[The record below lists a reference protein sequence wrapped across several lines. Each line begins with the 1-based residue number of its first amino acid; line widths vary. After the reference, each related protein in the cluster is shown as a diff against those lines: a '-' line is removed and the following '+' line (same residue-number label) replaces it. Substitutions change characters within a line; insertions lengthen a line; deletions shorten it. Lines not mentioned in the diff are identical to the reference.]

1 MEKSYFSPNDFRD
14 ASDSRKIQA
23 AINAARDAG
32 LNEVIIPRHN
42 AQKQSTVWTID
53 ETILLPSHM
62 TVVIDNAHL
71 RMADG
76 ATLKIAVGSSG
87 AGCVEMTSTDAR
99 VRLEGASLDIQMM
112 SGAIRPMLAGVTIL
126 DNRGSLPVEGRFEGL
141 PEGGEIELVNGRKA
155 TISYVGGDGNDIVL
169 AIRDRGTLLQLR

>member
-53 ETILLPSHM
+53 
-62 TVVIDNAHL
+62 
-71 RMADG
+71 
-76 ATLKIAVGSSG
+76 
-87 AGCVEMTSTDAR
+87 
-99 VRLEGASLDIQMM
+99 
-112 SGAIRPMLAGVTIL
+112 
-126 DNRGSLPVEGRFEGL
+126 
-141 PEGGEIELVNGRKA
+141 
-155 TISYVGGDGNDIVL
+155 
-169 AIRDRGTLLQLR
+169 

>member
-1 MEKSYFSPNDFRD
+1 MEKSYFSPNDFKD

-71 RMADG
+71 RW
-76 ATLKIAVGSSG
+76 V
-87 AGCVEMTSTDAR
+87 
-99 VRLEGASLDIQMM
+99 
-112 SGAIRPMLAGVTIL
+112 
-126 DNRGSLPVEGRFEGL
+126 
-141 PEGGEIELVNGRKA
+141 IEA
-155 TISYVGGDGNDIVL
+155 MED
-169 AIRDRGTLLQLR
+169 